1 MITILIADDDAA
13 SRELLRDALAVLGC
27 RIVDSSD
34 GTDAL
39 LKVQRETPDI
49 VLLDIEMPGLD
60 GFELLR
66 EIRTLDPPVP
76 CAVLAVTALVMDGD
90 EERTLASGFDGYIA
104 KPVSISNV
112 REQVRQILNSAPKSA
127 GHEI

>member
-104 KPVSISNV
+104 KPVSISHV
-112 REQVRQILNSAPKSA
+112 REQVRQILNSASKSA